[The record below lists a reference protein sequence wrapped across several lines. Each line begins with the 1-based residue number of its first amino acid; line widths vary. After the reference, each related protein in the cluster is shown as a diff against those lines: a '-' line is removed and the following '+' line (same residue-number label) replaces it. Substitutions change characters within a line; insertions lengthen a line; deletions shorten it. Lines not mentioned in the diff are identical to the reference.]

1 MADELYVIGH
11 VNPDMDSIA
20 AAMGYAWLLKERD
33 GIDTIAAR
41 AGAVNPQ
48 TSWVLSQVGKE
59 PPMLLTDASPRFEAV
74 SRRFATLTPDQPLR
88 EAWTISN
95 RTGGIAPVVDED
107 GKPFGLVTGWSLFA
121 FISQAIGPVVGE
133 TGDELLPLMEI
144 PSREAC
150 DTDVPAFQASARI
163 RDSLNR
169 ILRLEENDFFV
180 VDENGRY
187 HGVARQRDLL
197 NPPRMR
203 VVLVDHNEPRQS
215 IGSLD
220 EAELVE
226 ILDHHRLD
234 NASTHTPIRFTVD
247 VVGSTSTL
255 VAERIE
261 EAGLSAP
268 PQLAGLLL
276 AGVMSD
282 TLILTSPTTTPRDKR
297 AAERL
302 GRWAFSAGSP
312 LKGYT
317 LQSFGD
323 KVIEAGAGLE
333 SRHPDEIVTQDL
345 KMYEAGGYNF
355 SIAQVEVNKFVESED
370 TKQSLFDALNR
381 QRDKNGLDFSMLMI
395 TNVVGTSSRLMTS
408 TGPPVLN
415 ELPYPL
421 LSDGLRHAEG
431 VVSRKKQLLPVVLGL
446 VED

>member
-1 MADELYVIGH
+1 MAELYVIGH

-20 AAMGYAWLLKERD
+20 SAIGYAWLLRERD
-33 GIDTIAAR
+33 GLDTVAAR

-48 TSWVLSQVGKE
+48 TSWVLKRLGIDF
-59 PPMLLTDASPRFEAV
+59 PMLLTDASPRFESV
-74 SRRFATLTPDQPLR
+74 SRRFATITPDQPLR
-88 EAWTISN
+88 DAWTISN
-95 RTGGIAPVVDED
+95 RTGGIAPVINED
-107 GKPFGLVTGWSLFA
+107 GTPYGLVTGWSLFA
-121 FISQAIGPVVGE
+121 FLSRTIGPIVRQE
-133 TGDELLPLMEI
+133 SDHLMPLMET

-150 DTDVPAFQASARI
+150 SLNVPVFRASARI

-169 ILRLEENDFFV
+169 VLRMEESDFFV
-180 VDENGRY
+180 VDENDRY

-197 NPPRMR
+197 NPPRLR
-203 VVLVDHNEPRQS
+203 VILVDHNEPRQS

-268 PQLAGLLL
+268 PEIAGVLLGGLL
-276 AGVMSD
+276 SD
-282 TLILTSPTTTPRDKR
+282 TLILTSPTTTERDHK

-302 GRWAFSAGSP
+302 GRWTFIPGSP
-312 LKGYT
+312 LHGET
-317 LQSFGD
+317 LDSFG
-323 KVIEAGAGLE
+323 KQVVEAGAGIE
-333 SRHPDEIVTQDL
+333 ARDPDEIVSQDL
-345 KMYEAGGYNF
+345 KRYEAGGFRF
-355 SIAQVEVNKFVESED
+355 SIAQAEVTKFIDSDEI
-370 TKQSLFDALNR
+370 KQSLFDALNR
-381 QRDKNGLDFSMLMI
+381 QRDKNGLDFSMLMV
-395 TNVVGTSSRLMTS
+395 TNVVGSSSRLLLS
-408 TGPPVLN
+408 EGPPVLN

-421 LSDGLRHAEG
+421 LSDGIRHAEG

>member
-33 GIDTIAAR
+33 GIDAIAAR

-95 RTGGIAPVVDED
+95 RTGGIAPVVDDD

-121 FISQAIGPVVGE
+121 YLSQAIGPVVGK
-133 TGDELLPLMEI
+133 TGDHLTPLMEI
-144 PSREAC
+144 PCREAC

-255 VAERIE
+255 VTERIE
-261 EAGLSAP
+261 DDGWNFERIKV
-268 PQLAGLLL
+268 QLAF
-276 AGVMSD
+276 
-282 TLILTSPTTTPRDKR
+282 P
-297 AAERL
+297 
-302 GRWAFSAGSP
+302 
-312 LKGYT
+312 
-317 LQSFGD
+317 
-323 KVIEAGAGLE
+323 
-333 SRHPDEIVTQDL
+333 
-345 KMYEAGGYNF
+345 
-355 SIAQVEVNKFVESED
+355 
-370 TKQSLFDALNR
+370 
-381 QRDKNGLDFSMLMI
+381 
-395 TNVVGTSSRLMTS
+395 
-408 TGPPVLN
+408 
-415 ELPYPL
+415 
-421 LSDGLRHAEG
+421 
-431 VVSRKKQLLPVVLGL
+431 
-446 VED
+446 

>member
-1 MADELYVIGH
+1 MADLYVIGH

-33 GIDTIAAR
+33 GEDTAAAR
-41 AGAVNPQ
+41 AGAINPQ
-48 TSWVLSQVGKE
+48 TSWVLNQVGLE
-59 PPMLLTDASPRFEAV
+59 PPVLMTDASPRFEAV
-74 SRRFATLTPDQPLR
+74 SRRFATITPEQPLR

-95 RTGGIAPVVDED
+95 RTGGIAPVIDDE
-107 GKPFGLVTGWSLFA
+107 GKPYGLVTGWSIFSYL
-121 FISQAIGPVVGE
+121 SRVIGPVVSQKG
-133 TGDELLPLMEI
+133 GQLSPLMET

-150 DTDVPAFQASARI
+150 QLDVPVFQANARI
-163 RDSLNR
+163 RDSLNK
-169 ILRLEENDFFV
+169 ILRMEENDFFV

-187 HGVARQRDLL
+187 VGIARQRELL

-255 VAERIE
+255 VTERIE

-268 PQLAGLLL
+268 PQIAGVLL
-276 AGVMSD
+276 AGVLSD
-282 TLILTSPTTTPRDKR
+282 TLILTSPTTTERDHR
-297 AAERL
+297 AAHRL
-302 GRWAFSAGSP
+302 ARWAFIPGSP
-312 LKGYT
+312 LAGET
-317 LQSFGD
+317 LESFGD

-333 SRHPDEIVTQDL
+333 SRNPDEIVTQDL
-345 KMYEAGGYNF
+345 KRYEAGGYRF
-355 SIAQVEVNKFVESED
+355 TIAQAEVTKYIESED
-370 TKQSLFDALNR
+370 TKQALFDALNR
-381 QRDKNGLDFSMLMI
+381 QQEKYGLDFAMLMI

-421 LSDGLRHAEG
+421 LSDGMRHAEG